1 MKEGLLSSSE
11 NNVVDI
17 GKSCNIEQDFWCIVV
32 EYLSKCVDIYNLRL
46 CSKELMSICRK
57 SLQCIVIHTENMKT
71 NRIKETFN
79 FRQLMFCS
87 NNSLEDRMLH
97 SLSSNKTDLTLIV
110 TKCFRMKDVCGALKS
125 CRNAALCDVNF
136 QSHHNF
142 PSFNNH
148 QLDNLRILI
157 LTNCSFETD
166 TLIELLISVPKT
178 LIFLGFGGTVG
189 LQENLLSVLHHFQMN
204 ADHLAQEE
212 ESFEQIEVEE
222 NTNPNWE
229 FINPHSQIE
238 RSDELDESSM
248 SVNRY
253 INIESSVWGD
263 KKSSTGKKTSLKP
276 RNLSFIIEVTF
287 LQKSEKIL
295 LHRLFPTATLLDLQ
309 SDTILEIEEVIFTV
323 LWCIS
328 FITSCLI
335 FIHAVSS
342 YLIL

>member
-1 MKEGLLSSSE
+1 MKEEILSSNE
-11 NNVVDI
+11 NNAVNV
-17 GKSCNIEQDFWCIVV
+17 GNSCNIEQDFWCIVV

-79 FRQLMFCS
+79 FKQLMFCS

-136 QSHHNF
+136 QGHHNF

-189 LQENLLSVLHHFQMN
+189 LQENLLSVLHYFQMN
-204 ADHLAQEE
+204 SDQRAQEE
-212 ESFEQIEVEE
+212 ESFAPIEVEQ

-229 FINPHSQIE
+229 FIDPHSQIE
-238 RSDELDESSM
+238 RSNDLDESSI
-248 SVNRY
+248 SVNR
-253 INIESSVWGD
+253 NIDIGSNVWGD
-263 KKSSTGKKTSLKP
+263 KKSHIGKKTSPKS
-276 RNLSFIIEVTF
+276 RNLTFVIEVTF

-309 SDTILEIEEVIFTV
+309 SDSISDIEEVTKKMI
-323 LWCIS
+323 
-328 FITSCLI
+328 
-335 FIHAVSS
+335 
-342 YLIL
+342 

>member
-1 MKEGLLSSSE
+1 MKEGVLSSIES
-11 NNVVDI
+11 NVADI
-17 GKSCNIEQDFWCIVV
+17 GKSCNIEQDFWCVVV

-87 NNSLEDRMLH
+87 NNSLEDGMLH

-136 QSHHNF
+136 QRHHNF

-148 QLDNLRILI
+148 QMDNLRILI

-166 TLIELLISVPKT
+166 TLIELLISIPKT

-189 LQENLLSVLHHFQMN
+189 LQENLLSVLHYFQMN
-204 ADHLAQEE
+204 SNHLIQEE
-212 ESFEQIEVEE
+212 ESFAPIEVEQ
-222 NTNPNWE
+222 NANPNWE
-229 FINPHSQIE
+229 FINPQSLIE
-238 RSDELDESSM
+238 TSDELDENSISLNRNISM
-248 SVNRY
+248 
-253 INIESSVWGD
+253 ESSVWGD
-263 KKSSTGKKTSLKP
+263 KKTCTGKKTPLKS
-276 RNLSFIIEVTF
+276 RNLTFIIEVTF

-295 LHRLFPTATLLDLQ
+295 LHRLFPDATLLDLQ
-309 SDTILEIEEVIFTV
+309 SDSITEIEEVITKLLFF
-323 LWCIS
+323 CDA
-328 FITSCLI
+328 FCCPE
-335 FIHAVSS
+335 
-342 YLIL
+342 